1 MRIRTGSFAYKMTMV
16 ALLASA
22 MAAAT
27 LMATFVTF
35 DFVSS
40 RDRLRNRLTTLAD
53 IVGQNSTAALTFE
66 DRAAAVEVLDALR
79 AEPPVV
85 CACLYDLSGHLF
97 AQYQRS
103 PENGL
108 CAPRIEQLAAV
119 GRDYSTVTRRVERH
133 GEVQGTLYLKS
144 DLQDFKKRWRH
155 VLHVTGVLL
164 LVALLVGG
172 LSGLVLQRRIS
183 QPVRELAGAM
193 HEVTE
198 QHNFSIRVAVSGQD
212 QVAQLGAGFN
222 TMLAELEKRDLEK
235 RKAESRL
242 QYQALN
248 DELTGLPN
256 RRLLADRLSHAL
268 SVAKRENRQV
278 ALLYVDLD
286 GFKLVNDSLG
296 HPIGDILLSQVGE
309 RLRSRVRQ
317 ADTLARL
324 GGDEFS
330 VVLTGLSAKEQAGV
344 VAASLLEVLASP
356 FTIESHE
363 ITISASIGVSFF
375 PANGS
380 NAEILLQQ
388 ADSAMYAAKRSG
400 KNRFMYFTEDLGISV
415 RERLNLENQLRAAIA
430 HGEIRVHYQPEF
442 EVVSGRLTRFEA
454 LARWTHATLGVIPPG
469 KFIPIAEETGLILP
483 LGAYVMERACAEAV
497 AWQAVASHAVQ
508 VAVNVSSLQFTRD
521 TFVEE
526 VSEVLRRTGLAP
538 NLLQIELTESV
549 MLSGASRAAE
559 TMNRLRALGITLAID
574 DFGTGY
580 SCLSYLS
587 KLPFDALKIDRSFV
601 IELERKPG
609 AKAMVDS
616 LVTLAHNLG
625 MRVIVEGIE
634 TQEQLE
640 VMTEIGSNEMQGYLL
655 GRPTPDPISLLQTR
669 ESARAALLAQDR
681 PANVSSPLFR
691 KE

>member
-1 MRIRTGSFAYKMTMV
+1 MRIRTGSFAFKMTMV

-40 RDRLRNRLTTLAD
+40 RDRLRNGLTTLAD

-79 AEPPVV
+79 AEPPVE
-85 CACLYDLSGHLF
+85 CACLYDLSGYLF
-97 AQYQRS
+97 AQYQRP
-103 PENGL
+103 PESSS
-108 CAPRIEQLAAV
+108 CAPRLDLLPAA
-119 GRDYSTVTRRVERH
+119 GPGYSSVTRRVERH
-133 GEVQGTLYLKS
+133 GEFQGTLYLKS

-183 QPVRELAGAM
+183 KPVRELAGAM

-235 RKAESRL
+235 RRAETRL

-268 SVAKRENRQV
+268 AAAKRESRQV

-296 HPIGDILLSQVGE
+296 HPIGDLLLSQVGE

-380 NAEILLQQ
+380 NAEVLLQQ
-388 ADSAMYAAKRSG
+388 ADSAMYAAKRCG
-400 KNRFMYFTEDLGISV
+400 KNRFMYFTEDLGVSV

-442 EVVSGRLTRFEA
+442 EAVSGRLTRFEA

-497 AWQAVASHAVQ
+497 TWQAAASHSVQ

-526 VSEVLRRTGLAP
+526 VAEVLRRTGLAP
-538 NLLQIELTESV
+538 NLLQLELTESV

-601 IELERKPG
+601 LDLERKPE

-655 GRPTPDPISLLQTR
+655 GRPTPDPISLLQAR
-669 ESARAALLAQDR
+669 DSARAALLTDPSRRKA
-681 PANVSSPLFR
+681 SSPTR
-691 KE
+691 N